1 MGIQDF
7 LLAVATASQKYAST
21 YGLDSKELQLALIA
35 NAGLEGGLGDTPGV
49 GDGGASH
56 GRFQFNVNGGHGAT
70 LLNGGWTLEDFY
82 NDQKVVDHWAP
93 ILAQSLQTMKS
104 KGYSGGEAIRQ
115 AAFAVERPAEMYPA
129 ERFNASLAQ
138 ASGLMGGA
146 PRVSQAGGNA
156 VDGDLVSK
164 SREALRKRVSD
175 AIAKYDQTGAEPDYM
190 ELQKALFDLGTFE
203 DAQPAGGGDN
213 DPAQKAFDNSIKL
226 GDFNSKEA
234 DRLYSRWSDKSQMA
248 RDATEGQISSAQKSN
263 QVNEG
268 LASTIFERNG
278 TGPKPLAR
286 TLMEPRYEDALAK
299 WNSRFG
305 VGNEPS
311 ASFNSGIGLP
321 GAGQQSAEVMPPTGG
336 AITDPNAF
344 RPDWGTMTRPEE
356 REPGYGLAGKIP
368 FGKVA
373 TDVYRGYTGQEPIG
387 NALDSKAFFN
397 SGRAARALS
406 DVTGAGAGAAVN
418 AGAGAAKKG
427 KKWWQTLTNPA
438 TYKMGVPGYKTGT
451 ASHPGG
457 PAMVNENG
465 PETVIIPQFGPQQ
478 MPGGAHVANLPAGS
492 AVIPSGVPL
501 DEAHMF
507 SQIRQ
512 GLEAPDA
519 SEDPRG
525 QYERANDPDL
535 QAKVMEAMKRAMAS
549 NMAATPPK
557 TPVLRGQWAKDPWQD
572 LRGLSGVPASEQEY
586 AMQQEAA
593 AKGGR

>member
-1 MGIQDF
+1 MALDKF
-7 LLAVATASQKYAST
+7 LVAVAAASQKYAAT
-21 YGLDSKELQLALIA
+21 YGLDPKELQLALLSTA
-35 NAGLEGGLGDTPGV
+35 AVEGGLGQEAGV
-49 GDGGASH
+49 GDGGKSV
-56 GRFQFNVNGGHGAT
+56 GRFQFFTGGGHGST
-70 LLNGGWTLEDFY
+70 LLQQGYTL
-82 NDQKVVDHWAP
+82 DQIADDEFQAEHWAP
-93 ILAQSLQTMKS
+93 ILAQSLQTMKA

-115 AAFAVERPAEMYPA
+115 AAFAVEKPAAIYDSS
-129 ERFNASLAQ
+129 RFNAAVAQ
-138 ASGLMGGA
+138 GAGLMGGA
-146 PRVSQAGGNA
+146 PKVSQSGGNA
-156 VDGDLVSK
+156 VDGQTEEI
-164 SREALRKRVSD
+164 RTALRQRIRD
-175 AIAKYDQTGAEPDYM
+175 ALDKYNQTGSADDY
-190 ELQKALFDLGTFE
+190 QAFSRALLAMGTFE
-203 DAQPAGGGDN
+203 DAQPNVDN
-213 DPAQKAFDNSIKL
+213 DPAQQAFSNSIKL

-305 VGNEPS
+305 VGAEPA

-321 GAGQQSAEVMPPTGG
+321 GAGGQTEPMSTPPAG
-336 AITDPNAF
+336 ASSDGF
-344 RPDWGTMTRPEE
+344 RPDWTTMTTPEE
-356 REPGYGLAGKIP
+356 SQPGYGLAGKIP

-373 TDVYRGYTGQEPIG
+373 TDIQRGFTGQEPIG

>member
-213 DPAQKAFDNSIKL
+213 DPAQKAFDNAIKL

-234 DRLYSRWSDKSQMA
+234 DRLYSRWRDKNAMA
-248 RDATEGQISSAQKSN
+248 RDAT
-263 QVNEG
+263 VNEIASANNFNETNAK
-268 LASTIFERNG
+268 LAPTIYDQ
-278 TGPKPLAR
+278 GPKQLAETR
-286 TLMEPRYEDALAK
+286 VAPRYELALDK
-299 WNSRFG
+299 WNQKFG
-305 VGNEPS
+305 AGNEP
-311 ASFNSGIGLP
+311 APSFNSGLGLP
-321 GAGQQSAEVMPPTGG
+321 GASFGGQSEPLATPG
-336 AITDPNAF
+336 AGASSDGF
-344 RPDWGTMTRPEE
+344 RPDWSIMTTPEE
-356 REPGYGLAGKIP
+356 SQPGYGLAGKIP

-373 TDVYRGYTGQEPIG
+373 TDVQRGFTGQEPIG
-387 NALDSKAFFN
+387 DKLDSKAFFN
-397 SGRAARALS
+397 SGRAARAVS
-406 DVTGAGAGAAVN
+406 DLTSAGARAGVGAA
-418 AGAGAAKKG
+418 AATAQKG

-438 TYKMGVPGYKTGT
+438 SYKLGVPHYKTGT
-451 ASHPGG
+451 GNHPGG
-457 PAMVNENG
+457 PALVNENG
-465 PETVIIPQFGPQQ
+465 PETVITPQFGPQQ
-478 MPGGAHVANLPAGS
+478 MPGGAHVANLPPGS

-501 DEAHMF
+501 DEAYAF

-512 GLEAPDA
+512 GLERPDA
-519 SEDPRG
+519 DQDPQG

-535 QAKVMEAMKRAMAS
+535 QAKVLAAMQKAMAS
-549 NMAATPPK
+549 NWAANPPK
-557 TPVLRGQWAKDPWQD
+557 TPVLQGQWDKDPWAD

-586 AMQQEAA
+586 MMQQEAA